1 MASFSSQVYHLQV
14 RLEPTQVGH
23 ITVSSLEILVLA
35 GKIVSENAA
44 AAYLAQN

>member
-14 RLEPTQVGH
+14 RPAPGH